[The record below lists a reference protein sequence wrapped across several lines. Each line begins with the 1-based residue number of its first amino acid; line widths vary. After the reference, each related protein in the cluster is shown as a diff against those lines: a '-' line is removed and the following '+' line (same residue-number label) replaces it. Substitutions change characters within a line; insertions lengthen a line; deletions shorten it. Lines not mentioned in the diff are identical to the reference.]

1 MSGLGS
7 LLLFCAWASGLV
19 VAYLTIRAF
28 EVPVR
33 PAGPRR
39 PVPIVLSAAVV
50 ASLGLPWTTSA
61 NGQITTPGSLAL
73 DAATVVALLLLA
85 TGIGALAALPD
96 WGGPRRDL
104 HALLLSLSLF
114 GIVAGNWLIAQ
125 SGGWAEDL
133 RWGATLTLALS
144 ATLATVEALPF
155 LKPYLPRR
163 PDPEIDLTTDLGRL
177 NDLRAY

>member
-19 VAYLTIRAF
+19 VAFLTIRAF
-28 EVPVR
+28 EEPVR

-39 PVPIVLSAAVV
+39 PVPIVLAGAVV

-73 DAATVVALLLLA
+73 DAATVVAVILLA
-85 TGIGALAALPD
+85 TGVAALAALPD

-104 HALLLSLSLF
+104 HALVLSSSLF
-114 GIVAGNWLIAQ
+114 GIVAGNCLIAA
-125 SGGWAEDL
+125 SGGWGEDL
-133 RWGATLTLALS
+133 RWGATATLALT
-144 ATLATVEALPF
+144 AALAAAEAVPF
-155 LKPYLPRR
+155 LRAMAPRQT
-163 PDPEIDLTTDLGRL
+163 DDTVDLTSELGRL
-177 NDLRAY
+177 NDLRAF